1 MKKLQVQELAE
12 MLKRPEIIALLSQ
25 ASKPAVPAFEEWANY
40 WLETY
45 RLGQVKDNTYFGT
58 YFDPINLHLIP
69 WFGAAPIDHITP
81 GDIQK
86 FFNEKGQAYAIATL
100 KNFAPRCKGI
110 FDTAVDHGYI
120 FKSPISSKLRL
131 SSKIQKC

>member
-45 RLGQVKDNTYFGT
+45 RLGKLKT
-58 YFDPINLHLIP
+58 LHI
-69 WFGAAPIDHITP
+69 
-81 GDIQK
+81 
-86 FFNEKGQAYAIATL
+86 
-100 KNFAPRCKGI
+100 
-110 FDTAVDHGYI
+110 
-120 FKSPISSKLRL
+120 LRVTIHR
-131 SSKIQKC
+131 STSI